1 MSNKLFSINLN
12 FDSLGE
18 AYGWPKNFHDD
29 SAFTL
34 GVNRIVSLS
43 KKMNIPITIFLVGKD
58 LENRKN
64 YEIIK
69 KLSDNENIEI
79 ANHSYNHLF
88 NFGSRDE
95 KTTYDEIY
103 KSHEIIYKCTGKE
116 SKGFISPTW
125 SISKNTI
132 KNLIKLN
139 YEYDTSFFK
148 SLYLFPA
155 VLKIFASHIFK
166 KKFQKAFQILN
177 RRDYLIPFKY
187 DKEPFFIDSNM
198 NKVLNYNKNSI
209 LEIPM
214 PSINR
219 FKPPIWHTTG
229 YMFGWRYLKKNLKKI
244 LDNEK
249 PFFYLIHPADFL
261 DKKDLDK
268 RYTLALERMNK
279 FDYKEKI
286 NNLED
291 ILAYIISNDYK
302 GVKLIDIA
310 KSYRVNGN

>member
-1 MSNKLFSINLN
+1 MINKLFSINLN

-18 AYGWPKNFHDD
+18 AYGWPKNFYDD

-34 GVNRIVSLS
+34 GVNRIVNLS

-58 LENRKN
+58 LENKKN

-132 KNLIKLN
+132 KNLIMLN

-155 VLKIFASHIFK
+155 VLKIFASHIHK

-177 RRDYLIPFKY
+177 RRDYLVPFKY

-198 NKVLNYNKNSI
+198 NKVSSDNKNSI

-261 DKKDLDK
+261 DKKDLDS

-279 FDYKEKI
+279 FDYDEKI

-291 ILAYIISNDYK
+291 VLAYITSNNYK